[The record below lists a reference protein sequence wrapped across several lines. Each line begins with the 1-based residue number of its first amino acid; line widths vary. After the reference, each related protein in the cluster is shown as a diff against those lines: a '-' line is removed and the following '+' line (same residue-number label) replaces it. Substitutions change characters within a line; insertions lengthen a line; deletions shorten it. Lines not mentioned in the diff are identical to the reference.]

1 VEDFGVLVRRRR
13 EELGLSPSRV
23 AELVG
28 RAPGTV
34 RAWEKGQAVPGDAG
48 VLRSLAAVLA
58 LDEDVLFGLAGVH
71 PAAERPAPT
80 VEEALASLAAGDEP
94 PPDTSGEPAPEPVSL
109 PTTRGSSVPAAMGE
123 RAVRAAT
130 AASAALGVTGRRVGE
145 RAAAA
150 AAGVRRL
157 GSASAARSA
166 GWRESGRRVG
176 ELAGRAG
183 GALRTGRDRLLTPA
197 AGGGSYLDDPAERE
211 LYRQRAV
218 KTAVGVG
225 VTVVVGV
232 LAFRGLGRA
241 LESVWDALTAFL

>member
-1 VEDFGVLVRRRR
+1 MEDFGVLVRRRR

-34 RAWEKGQAVPGDAG
+34 RSWEKGQAVPGDAG

-71 PAAERPAPT
+71 PTAERPAPT

-94 PPDTSGEPAPEPVSL
+94 PPDASAPPPDPASV
-109 PTTRGSSVPAAMGE
+109 PTLRPGSSAPAGVGE
-123 RAVRAAT
+123 RAAKAAT
-130 AASAALGVTGRRVGE
+130 AASTALGVTGRRVRE
-145 RAAAA
+145 LTAVAAASA
-150 AAGVRRL
+150 RRL
-157 GSASAARSA
+157 SASATRSA
-166 GWRESGRRVG
+166 GLRESGRRVG

-183 GALRTGRDRLLTPA
+183 GALRTGRERLLTPP

-241 LESVWDALTAFL
+241 VESVWDALAAFL